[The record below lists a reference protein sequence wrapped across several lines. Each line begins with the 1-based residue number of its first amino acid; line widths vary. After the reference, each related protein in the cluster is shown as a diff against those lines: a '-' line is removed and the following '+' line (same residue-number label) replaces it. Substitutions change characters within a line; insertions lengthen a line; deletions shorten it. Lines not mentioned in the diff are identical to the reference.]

1 MTVAT
6 ARRAPACESAA
17 DDPLIVACAAL
28 TADLRAVLGQ
38 LGRRDTA
45 EVRYV
50 PAALHNRPERIV
62 DAVLERIGE
71 LPIEGR
77 HVIVGYADCGTS
89 GGIDDLVELLR
100 HRGAIV
106 TRLPGAHCYEFFG
119 GARFNE
125 LSNRSPGT
133 FYLTDFLAKHFE
145 ALVWA
150 GLGLDRHPEL
160 TAAYFG
166 NYTHVVLLSQTD
178 DPHVVSRAR
187 CAADRLGLLFEHV
200 HVGRGLLIDAVSVAI
215 GSQVA

>member
-1 MTVAT
+1 M
-6 ARRAPACESAA
+6 
-17 DDPLIVACAAL
+17 
-28 TADLRAVLGQ
+28 
-38 LGRRDTA
+38 
-45 EVRYV
+45 

-62 DAVLERIGE
+62 DAVLERVGE

-77 HVIVGYADCGTS
+77 HVIVGFADCGTG
-89 GGIDDLVELLR
+89 GGIDALVELLR
-100 HRGAIV
+100 DRGATV

-119 GARFNE
+119 GARFAE

-133 FYLTDFLAKHFE
+133 FYLTDFLAKHFD

-160 TAAYFG
+160 AAVYFG

-178 DPHVVSRAR
+178 DPRVVSGAR
-187 CAADRLGLLFEHV
+187 GAAERLGLLFEHV
-200 HVGRGLLIDAVSVAI
+200 HVGRGSLTDAVSVAM

>member
-1 MTVAT
+1 M
-6 ARRAPACESAA
+6 
-17 DDPLIVACAAL
+17 
-28 TADLRAVLGQ
+28 
-38 LGRRDTA
+38 
-45 EVRYV
+45 

-62 DAVLERIGE
+62 GAVLERIGE
-71 LPIEGR
+71 LPVEGR

-100 HRGAIV
+100 DRGAIV

-119 GARFNE
+119 SARFNE

-133 FYLTDFLAKHFE
+133 FYLTDFLAKHFD

-178 DPHVVSRAR
+178 DPRVVSRAR
-187 CAADRLGLLFEHV
+187 AAADRLGLLFDHV
-200 HVGRGLLIDAVSVAI
+200 HVGRGPLVDAVSVAI
-215 GSQVA
+215 RSQVA